1 MTIAEPE
8 LAMAMAMAMR
18 LDRKPSLQERIACF
32 LSWAAPEGS
41 DSPGHFR
48 IREIVPQLIRAAVL
62 EEREACARLAD
73 AEVPKWNDTHER
85 CCRDIAAAIRSR
97 P

>member
-1 MTIAEPE
+1 MSIEDQA
-8 LAMAMAMAMR
+8 AAVC
-18 LDRKPSLQERIACF
+18 DRIGRPDARPLVA
-32 LSWAAPEGS
+32 G
-41 DSPGHFR
+41 
-48 IREIVPQLIRAAVL
+48 IVRAAVL
-62 EEREACARLAD
+62 EEREACARMAE